1 MLEDEILSDHFAYST
16 KDIRGLRVADE
27 TFDAICRDYLSL
39 SSEVA
44 RAVAQGKPGTERYLA
59 DARDSLSALAK
70 EIESKLLSFFSAD
83 KSNT

>member
-1 MLEDEILSDHFAYST
+1 MLEDEILSDHFAFST
-16 KDIRGLRVADE
+16 ADIRGLRGADE
-27 TFDAICRDYLSL
+27 TFDAICKDYLVL

-59 DARDSLSALAK
+59 DARDSLSALTN
-70 EIESKLLSFFSAD
+70 EIEAKLRSFFSTG